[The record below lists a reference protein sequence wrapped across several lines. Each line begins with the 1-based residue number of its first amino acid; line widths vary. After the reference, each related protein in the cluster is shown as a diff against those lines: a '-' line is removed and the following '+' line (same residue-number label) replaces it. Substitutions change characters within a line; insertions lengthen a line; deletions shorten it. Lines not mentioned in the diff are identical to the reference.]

1 MEKKNTFNLIYEEVK
16 KIPKGR
22 VASYG
27 YIAKK
32 LGRPRLSR
40 VVGYALH
47 VNPDPETIPCHRVVT
62 RDGRVSEAFAF
73 GGSNKQIELLK
84 EEGVKIEDGKVDMSI
99 YALKD
104 MPWD

>member
-1 MEKKNTFNLIYEEVK
+1 MEKKNTFSLIYEEVK

-84 EEGVKIEDGKVDMSI
+84 EEGVKIEDGKVDMSV